1 MKFKYL
7 FGEGFRNLFKNK
19 KATTI
24 SLITMICAMFIFGV
38 CFAVGENV
46 NDILRQIKEAQGME
60 VFIEKT
66 ATEEQMQKLGEDIRA
81 LDGVNTATFKSRQE
95 AINSFIESMKE
106 YKEILEGYEDEES
119 NPLRASYVVTL
130 TDLEKADE
138 VQETISKMENVANI
152 TSSNV
157 TIEVLIKVA
166 NGIKIA
172 IITFFALLLVILIT
186 IISNTIKLSVHA
198 RRKEISIMKYVG
210 ATNSFIRWPFII
222 EGILIGLIAAVVTLL
237 IVGGLYDIVVMK
249 IQEANV
255 LQLMSITLLQFSEV
269 VKSITIVY
277 AVLGIGV
284 GMIGS
289 TISMKKYLEV

>member
-7 FGEGFRNLFKNK
+7 LGEGFRNLFKNK
-19 KATTI
+19 KATSI
-24 SLITMICAMFIFGV
+24 SLITMICAMFIFGI
-38 CFAVGENV
+38 CFAVGQNI
-46 NDILRQIKEAQGME
+46 NDILKQLKDAQGME
-60 VFIEKT
+60 VFIEKD

-81 LDGVNTATFKSRQE
+81 LDGVNMATFKSRQE

-106 YKEILEGYEDEES
+106 YKDILEGYTNEEE

-130 TDLEKADE
+130 TDLENATEIQD
-138 VQETISKMENVANI
+138 TIAKMDYVANI
-152 TSSNV
+152 TSSNM
-157 TIEVLIKVA
+157 TIEVLVKVA

-172 IITFFALLLVILIT
+172 IATFFALLLVILIT

-210 ATNSFIRWPFII
+210 ATNGFIRWPFII
-222 EGILIGLIAAVVTLL
+222 EGILIGLIAAIITLL
-237 IVGGLYDIVVMK
+237 IVGGLYDFIIIK

-255 LQLMSITLLQFSEV
+255 LQIMDITLLHFSEV

-277 AVLGIGV
+277 GILGIGV
-284 GMIGS
+284 GIIGS
-289 TISMKKYLEV
+289 TISMRKYLEV

>member
-7 FGEGFRNLFKNK
+7 LGEGFRNLFKNK
-19 KATTI
+19 KATSI
-24 SLITMICAMFIFGV
+24 SLITMICAMFIFGI
-38 CFAVGENV
+38 CFAVGQNI
-46 NDILRQIKEAQGME
+46 NDILKQLKDAQGME
-60 VFIEKT
+60 VFIEKD

-81 LDGVNTATFKSRQE
+81 LDGVNMATFKSRQE

-106 YKEILEGYEDEES
+106 YKDILEGYTDEDE

-130 TDLEKADE
+130 TELENATEIQD
-138 VQETISKMENVANI
+138 TIAKMDYVANI
-152 TSSNV
+152 TSSNM
-157 TIEVLIKVA
+157 TIEVLVKVA

-172 IITFFALLLVILIT
+172 IATFFALLLIILIT

-210 ATNSFIRWPFII
+210 ATNGFIRWPFII
-222 EGILIGLIAAVVTLL
+222 EGILIGLIAAIITLL
-237 IVGGLYDIVVMK
+237 IVGGLYDFIIIK

-255 LQLMSITLLQFSEV
+255 LQIMDITLLHFSEV

-277 AVLGIGV
+277 GILGIGV
-284 GMIGS
+284 GIIGS
-289 TISMKKYLEV
+289 TISMRKYLEV

>member
-24 SLITMICAMFIFGV
+24 SLITMICAMFIFGI

-81 LDGVNTATFKSRQE
+81 LDGVNTTTFKSRQE

-138 VQETISKMENVANI
+138 VQDVISKMENVANI

-166 NGIKIA
+166 NGINIA

-222 EGILIGLIAAVVTLL
+222 EGILIGVIAAVITLL
-237 IVGGLYDIVVMK
+237 IVGGLYDIIVTK

-255 LQLMSITLLQFSEV
+255 LQLMNITLLQFSEV

>member
-7 FGEGFRNLFKNK
+7 FGEGFKNLFKNK
-19 KATTI
+19 KATMI

-81 LDGVNTATFKSRQE
+81 LDGVNKATFKSRQE

-172 IITFFALLLVILIT
+172 IAIFFALLLVILIT

-210 ATNSFIRWPFII
+210 ATNGFIRWPFII
-222 EGILIGLIAAVVTLL
+222 EGILIGLIAAIITLL
-237 IVGGLYDIVVMK
+237 IVGGLYDLIVMK
-249 IQEANV
+249 IQDSHV
-255 LQLMSITLLQFSEV
+255 LQLMNISLLQFSEV

-289 TISMKKYLEV
+289 SISMRKYLEV